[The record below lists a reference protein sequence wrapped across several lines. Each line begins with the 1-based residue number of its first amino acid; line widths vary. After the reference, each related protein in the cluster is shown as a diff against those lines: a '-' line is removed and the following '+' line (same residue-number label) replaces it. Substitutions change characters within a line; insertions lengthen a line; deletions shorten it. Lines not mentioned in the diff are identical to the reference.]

1 MGNPFQSAVQL
12 LCAGD
17 WLSPHAF
24 SPPRRRGEG
33 GRRPDE
39 GWGHQRRRPQ
49 PLTPALSPSP
59 RKGEGASGFGP
70 QSLSRRSLLGW
81 LLLAAVAASAQPTA
95 PENQIKGAFL
105 AKLSQYIEWPAA
117 TFAKADQPI
126 VIGILGEDTFGREFD
141 VSLRAFKVAGRAVQ
155 ARRLRRVEEA
165 KGCHLLYVSP
175 SENGNLRTIL
185 TALRSQPILTA
196 GDHPEFL
203 KLGGALRFWRK
214 GESLAFH
221 ISADALREAQITAHP
236 RLLQLS
242 DDPAKPR

>member
-1 MGNPFQSAVQL
+1 MGNPFQSAARL
-12 LCAGD
+12 WAGD
-17 WLSPHAF
+17 L
-24 SPPRRRGEG
+24 
-33 GRRPDE
+33 
-39 GWGHQRRRPQ
+39 
-49 PLTPALSPSP
+49 LSPSWPVPGARAVPARSSFACPSELGLTEPLPTHAPAATGDRSRAGLAGGPPP
-59 RKGEGASGFGP
+59 R
-70 QSLSRRSLLGW
+70 SRRALLGG
-81 LLLAAVAASAQPTA
+81 LLLACVPVLAQPTA

-126 VIGILGEDTFGREFD
+126 VIGILGEDPFGPEFD

-214 GESLAFH
+214 GESIAFH